1 MSITRISN
9 GVRKKILLVSFV
21 LSLPFW
27 WGINFLADNL
37 ENFWFQQELASNP
50 ALFTAQLNQQILEKK
65 LEELKVERLQ
75 TQRLQELD
83 IQAKAAISLKV
94 DENGNEKIL
103 FEKNREEVLSIAS
116 LTKLMTALVVFDLD
130 ETYNPS
136 QIITITQEAFSQE
149 GQSKYGDLR
158 VGEKL
163 SVETLLHIM
172 LIESSNDAAFTLT
185 ELVGEKG
192 FVDLINLYA
201 KQIGL
206 SNTQFVNPTGIE
218 PDYPKGSR
226 NTSTARDLVK
236 LAKYILENYPQ
247 IFEITVKQ
255 FYTVLKPDGSIH
267 HFIPQNTNELLGE
280 FPEII
285 GGKTGW
291 GPQAGGCLL
300 LVLKNPKWESF
311 YINVLLGAEDRFT
324 EMRKLIEAI
333 NIDRDF

>member
-1 MSITRISN
+1 MRL
-9 GVRKKILLVSFV
+9 KILLISFV

-27 WGINFLADNL
+27 WGINVLAENL
-37 ENFWFQQELASNP
+37 EDFLFDQEIAKNP
-50 ALFTAQLNQQILEKK
+50 GLLTANLEQKILEIKIERKK
-65 LEELKVERLQ
+65 LEQRQAELFKNLEIEAKTVISVKIDEKSNER
-75 TQRLQELD
+75 
-83 IQAKAAISLKV
+83 IF
-94 DENGNEKIL
+94 
-103 FEKNREEVLSIAS
+103 FEKNGEEVLAVAS
-116 LTKLMTALVVFDLD
+116 LTKLMTALVVFDLN
-130 ETYNPS
+130 ETYSLS
-136 QIITITQEAFSQE
+136 QTITITKEALSQE

-172 LIESSNDAAFTLT
+172 LIESSNDAAFSLS
-185 ELVGEKG
+185 EAVGEKA
-192 FVDLINLYA
+192 FVDLMNIYA

-218 PDYPKGSR
+218 PDLAGGPK
-226 NTSTARDLVK
+226 NISTAKDLVK
-236 LAKYILENYPQ
+236 LAKYILKNYPQ

-291 GPQAGGCLL
+291 GPEAGGCLL
-300 LVLKNPKWESF
+300 LVLKNPKGDGF
-311 YINVLLGAEDRFT
+311 FINVVLGAEDRFE
-324 EMRKLIEAI
+324 EMQKLIETI
-333 NIDRDF
+333 LY